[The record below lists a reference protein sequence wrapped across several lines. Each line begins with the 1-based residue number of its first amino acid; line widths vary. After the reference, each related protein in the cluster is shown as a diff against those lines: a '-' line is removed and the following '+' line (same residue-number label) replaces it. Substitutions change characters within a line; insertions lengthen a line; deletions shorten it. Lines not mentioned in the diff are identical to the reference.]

1 MRDIMAQS
9 ESVSEIFNRLRV
21 SDTGIEILKKFDAL
35 QLAIIVDQFTDDDTE
50 IRRKIITQVKNV
62 IEIYRKEL

>member
-1 MRDIMAQS
+1 MGDIMSQS

-50 IRRKIITQVKNV
+50 IRKRIITQVKNV

>member
-1 MRDIMAQS
+1 MS
-9 ESVSEIFNRLRV
+9 HLESVSEIFNRLRV
-21 SDTGIEILKKFDAL
+21 SDTGAEILKKFDAL

>member
-1 MRDIMAQS
+1 MSQL

-21 SDTGIEILKKFDAL
+21 SDTGTEILKKFDAL

-50 IRRKIITQVKNV
+50 IRRNIITQVKNV